1 MRSIA
6 RRFFT
11 DLIDFKSEDLTLNNY
26 TRINDAEKLY
36 SMFGNTLFN
45 YQHGVLPDG
54 AKDFT
59 PAEVSGI
66 LPHRYTIDEMSA
78 IHSLSTVWFA
88 FVPDDFTTGLG
99 FSGAV
104 NDLRKLLHEYP
115 DLVLLSTNGLNLM
128 QTLHNGKAIKITYCT
143 TPKQL
148 KEELKARYKPECT

>member
-11 DLIDFKSEDLTLNNY
+11 DLIDFKPEDLTLNNY

-45 YQHGVLPDG
+45 YQHGVLSDDT
-54 AKDFT
+54 KDFT
-59 PAEVSGI
+59 PAEVGDM

-78 IHSLSTVWFA
+78 VHSLSTVWFA

-99 FSGAV
+99 FNGAA

-148 KEELKARYKPECT
+148 KEELKARCKPECA

>member
-1 MRSIA
+1 VRSIA

-11 DLIDFKSEDLTLNNY
+11 DLIDFKPEDLTLNNY

-45 YQHGVLPDG
+45 YQRGVLSDDTKG
-54 AKDFT
+54 FT
-59 PAEVSGI
+59 PTEVSDM

-78 IHSLSTVWFA
+78 VHSLSTVWFV
-88 FVPDDFTTGLG
+88 FVPGDFMTGLG
-99 FSGAV
+99 FNGAA
-104 NDLRKLLHEYP
+104 NDLRKLLHGYP

-148 KEELKARYKPECT
+148 KEELKARCTPTCA